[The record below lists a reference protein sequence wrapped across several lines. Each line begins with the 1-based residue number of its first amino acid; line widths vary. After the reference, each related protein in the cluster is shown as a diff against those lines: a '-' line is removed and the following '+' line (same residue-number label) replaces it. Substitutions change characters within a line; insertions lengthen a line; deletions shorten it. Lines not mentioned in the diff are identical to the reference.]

1 MKRALVIRFAAVT
14 AAIALVAACDQR
26 TPLNPVFKGGG
37 GSSNGVKGAPVV
49 SIDTLRPNPVNV
61 GDSIYIAV
69 HVVDDSLISQV
80 QLLGL
85 TVKGSVD
92 LGTLSV
98 TNRYGPISI
107 GNFRAG
113 LKDTTLR
120 RFLQPMVPV
129 DTSLD
134 SLVVIAVATDN
145 SGKTGADTV
154 VVRLVTGPRVSFI
167 TPLPTTQ
174 IYAGGDMGVIVH
186 ATHPDGVQ
194 TVTVTAKSNAASVP
208 LWPTPVRD
216 SVTTTYPTFPK
227 DTIMQTTVTVPP
239 NAPIGGR
246 ITFTASAIDV
256 NGKPGSIATLTL
268 TVKGIDTVPPLVT
281 QVLAPRIE
289 LNDSVLINTSGSSA
303 TVMLGVIVK
312 DSAGNEIRRDSVP
325 ARDTLNNV
333 SQRVHI
339 PLTPAEQG
347 RGLRISTFAIDRQGK
362 TGYSVSSGTTVA
374 QPVMSRAWSDTTV
387 VVYGT
392 TFPVPNTP
400 ANTMMADIAVDPVH
414 GNVFVSNINYN
425 RLEVWQGATKT
436 FLPTSIP
443 VGSQPWGLAFGNSFD
458 TLFVANSGGTNISRV
473 YTGAGTMA
481 EVLAQRILTRNTFA
495 YQVTQTL
502 DVNTHRIA
510 LQIAGPY
517 SYSDRPQYIAVAKSG
532 RLYYS
537 TKPTPSAPAGTIR
550 WLDPSYPYPDP
561 SQIWTYGHMNGSSSA
576 TWVLFNVDSAFV
588 THFTGNSVQSDILTV
603 YDHPYGQLAGSLVSS
618 DSDVV
623 TAVNGLGSTSDAEL
637 VSDLDYNSLALK
649 DTTFVAISGDKTW
662 IAFGEGATAGTG
674 RIMMVNDPSGSM
686 PGFFSP
692 AVAVSDLIENASEPV
707 FGLALDSTGAT
718 VASHGQQ
725 SYFATVNNPFHL
737 RLQGKYDSFDN
748 GAGIVMHPGAT
759 GYTSAASDRLAFVG
773 SQSGF
778 IELVDI
784 AYYLNRGKL
793 TLKGNLYGPLRV
805 SRPFPGDPPTVL
817 LKIFGLSSTGL
828 VVIDLTAADI
838 KPGP

>member
-1 MKRALVIRFAAVT
+1 MKRALVIRFAVVT

-268 TVKGIDTVPPLVT
+268 TVKGIGAL
-281 QVLAPRIE
+281 
-289 LNDSVLINTSGSSA
+289 
-303 TVMLGVIVK
+303 
-312 DSAGNEIRRDSVP
+312 P
-325 ARDTLNNV
+325 AAVRNV
-333 SQRVHI
+333 S
-339 PLTPAEQG
+339 G
-347 RGLRISTFAIDRQGK
+347 
-362 TGYSVSSGTTVA
+362 
-374 QPVMSRAWSDTTV
+374 
-387 VVYGT
+387 
-392 TFPVPNTP
+392 
-400 ANTMMADIAVDPVH
+400 
-414 GNVFVSNINYN
+414 
-425 RLEVWQGATKT
+425 
-436 FLPTSIP
+436 
-443 VGSQPWGLAFGNSFD
+443 
-458 TLFVANSGGTNISRV
+458 
-473 YTGAGTMA
+473 
-481 EVLAQRILTRNTFA
+481 
-495 YQVTQTL
+495 
-502 DVNTHRIA
+502 
-510 LQIAGPY
+510 
-517 SYSDRPQYIAVAKSG
+517 
-532 RLYYS
+532 
-537 TKPTPSAPAGTIR
+537 
-550 WLDPSYPYPDP
+550 
-561 SQIWTYGHMNGSSSA
+561 
-576 TWVLFNVDSAFV
+576 
-588 THFTGNSVQSDILTV
+588 
-603 YDHPYGQLAGSLVSS
+603 
-618 DSDVV
+618 
-623 TAVNGLGSTSDAEL
+623 
-637 VSDLDYNSLALK
+637 
-649 DTTFVAISGDKTW
+649 
-662 IAFGEGATAGTG
+662 
-674 RIMMVNDPSGSM
+674 
-686 PGFFSP
+686 
-692 AVAVSDLIENASEPV
+692 
-707 FGLALDSTGAT
+707 
-718 VASHGQQ
+718 
-725 SYFATVNNPFHL
+725 
-737 RLQGKYDSFDN
+737 
-748 GAGIVMHPGAT
+748 
-759 GYTSAASDRLAFVG
+759 
-773 SQSGF
+773 
-778 IELVDI
+778 
-784 AYYLNRGKL
+784 
-793 TLKGNLYGPLRV
+793 
-805 SRPFPGDPPTVL
+805 
-817 LKIFGLSSTGL
+817 
-828 VVIDLTAADI
+828 
-838 KPGP
+838 

>member
-1 MKRALVIRFAAVT
+1 MKRAHVIRFAAIA

-26 TPLNPVFKGGG
+26 TPLNPNIKGGG
-37 GSSNGVKGAPVV
+37 SGNNGVKGAPVV
-49 SIDTLRPNPVNV
+49 SIDTLRPNPVNI
-61 GDSIYIAV
+61 GDSIFIAV
-69 HVVDDSLISQV
+69 HVVDDSAIA
-80 QLLGL
+80 QLDLFGL
-85 TVKGSVD
+85 TVHGSVD
-92 LGTLSV
+92 LGTLTV
-98 TNRYGPISI
+98 TNRYQQLSI
-107 GNFRAG
+107 GNFRSG
-113 LKDTTLR
+113 LRDTTLR
-120 RFLQPMVPV
+120 RFLMPSTPV

-134 SLVVIAVATDN
+134 SLVVIARATDN
-145 SGKTGADTV
+145 SGKIGADTV

-167 TPLPTTQ
+167 TPLASTQ
-174 IYAGGDMGVIVH
+174 VYAGGDMGVIVH

-194 TVTVTAKSNAASVP
+194 SVTVTVKSNQASVP
-208 LWPTPVRD
+208 LWPTPVND
-216 SVTTTYPTFPK
+216 SVTQTYPTFPK
-227 DTIMQTTVTVPP
+227 DTLMQTTVTVPP

-246 ITFTASAIDV
+246 LTFMASGIDV

-303 TVMLGVIVK
+303 TVRLGVIVK
-312 DSAGNEIRRDSVP
+312 DSVGTEIRRDSVP

-347 RGLRISTFAIDRQGK
+347 RNLRISSFAIDRLGK
-362 TGYSVSSGTTVA
+362 VGYSVSSGTTVP

-392 TFPVPNTP
+392 TFPIPNTP
-400 ANTMMADIAVDPVH
+400 ANATMADIAVDAIH

-425 RLEVWQGATKT
+425 RLEVWQGATHT
-436 FLPTSIP
+436 FAPSAIA
-443 VGSQPWGLAFGNSFD
+443 VGSQPWGLAFGNSPD

-473 YTGAGTMA
+473 YVGTGTMGEA
-481 EVLAQRILTRNTFA
+481 LSQRILTRNTFA
-495 YQVTQTL
+495 YQLSQTL
-502 DVNTHRIA
+502 DPNTHRIA
-510 LQIAGPY
+510 LALSGPF
-517 SYSDRPQYIAVAKSG
+517 SYSDRPQYLAIAKSG

-537 TKPTPSAPAGTIR
+537 TKPTPSATAGTIR
-550 WLDPSYPYPDP
+550 WLDPSYPVPDP
-561 SQIWTYGHMNGSSSA
+561 SQIWSYGTNNGSGGAS
-576 TWVLFNVDSAFV
+576 WVLFNVDSASV
-588 THFTGNSVQSDILTV
+588 QHFTGNTVKSDILTV
-603 YDHPYGQLAGSLVSS
+603 WDHPYGQATGVLVSS

-623 TAVNGLGSTSDAEL
+623 TAVNGLGPTSDAAL
-637 VSDLDYNSLALK
+637 VGDLNYGSLGLT

-662 IAFGEGATAGTG
+662 LAFGEGNTSRPG

-692 AVAVSDLIENASEPV
+692 AVDVQDLIDNASEPV
-707 FGLALDSTGAT
+707 FGLAIDSTGAT
-718 VASHGQQ
+718 VASHGLQ
-725 SYFATVNNPFHL
+725 SYFATIANPFHL

-748 GAGIVMHPGAT
+748 GAGLVFHPGAT
-759 GYTSAASDRLAFVG
+759 GWTGPADQRLAFVG

-778 IELVDI
+778 IEIIDI
-784 AYYLNRGKL
+784 AYYIARGKL

-805 SRPFPGDPPTVL
+805 SRPFPGDPPSVI

-828 VVIDLTAADI
+828 VVIDITAADI